1 MGFKLFWD
9 SLFRIRRGVSKF
21 LIAALFLI
29 FSGFLV
35 PALFLIGWF
44 MRVAKNV
51 MVTKTLGDL
60 PEWDEW
66 GHMILDGL
74 KLVAV
79 VLIYFLPIM
88 VLFPISL
95 ALGFIPVVGWISG
108 GILSWLTYLFAVALT
123 VFVIPALLNMIDKGS
138 FGAAFHFKEWW
149 ENLKSNFAGYL
160 VVYLIVAGVYA
171 LLGSDPWD
179 RILHRDPALPGS
191 LCGHRCCALYRHH
204 QLRGARTGLGGGRGK
219 TCRPNRASQEGSRQ
233 EIAEISGSPM
243 RDLEKITLRW
253 LGVAGIELGCPGRR
267 IVFDPYF
274 TRIPLRDMFFARV
287 RSNPDLV
294 KRHLPAADAIF
305 ITHSHFDHLLDASE
319 AARQTGAGVLWLPQH
334 LPHPARRG
342 SAGEPDH

>member
-1 MGFKLFWD
+1 MDKTFNTLGLQTLLGFPFKD
-9 SLFRIRRGVSKF
+9 KRGVSKF

-51 MVTKTLGDL
+51 MVTKSLGDL

-149 ENLKSNFAGYL
+149 ENLKANFVGYL

-171 LLGSDPWD
+171 LLAV
-179 RILHRDPALPGS
+179 ILG
-191 LCGHRCCALYRHH
+191 
-204 QLRGARTGLGGGRGK
+204 
-219 TCRPNRASQEGSRQ
+219 
-233 EIAEISGSPM
+233 
-243 RDLEKITLRW
+243 
-253 LGVAGIELGCPGRR
+253 
-267 IVFDPYF
+267 IVFS
-274 TRIPLRDMFFARV
+274 TVILLC
-287 RSNPDLV
+287 LV
-294 KRHLPAADAIF
+294 PFVIIGVVLYISIISYAVLGQVWVEGEEKLAAPTVPVKKAI
-305 ITHSHFDHLLDASE
+305 
-319 AARQTGAGVLWLPQH
+319 VKK
-334 LPHPARRG
+334 
-342 SAGEPDH
+342 

>member
-1 MGFKLFWD
+1 MDKTFNTLGLQTLLGFPFKD
-9 SLFRIRRGVSKF
+9 KRGVSKF

-51 MVTKTLGDL
+51 MVTKSLGDL

-149 ENLKSNFAGYL
+149 ENLKANFVGYL

-171 LLGSDPWD
+171 LLAV
-179 RILHRDPALPGS
+179 ILG
-191 LCGHRCCALYRHH
+191 
-204 QLRGARTGLGGGRGK
+204 
-219 TCRPNRASQEGSRQ
+219 
-233 EIAEISGSPM
+233 
-243 RDLEKITLRW
+243 
-253 LGVAGIELGCPGRR
+253 
-267 IVFDPYF
+267 IVFS
-274 TRIPLRDMFFARV
+274 TVILLC
-287 RSNPDLV
+287 LV
-294 KRHLPAADAIF
+294 PFVIIGVVLYISIISYAVLGQVWVEGEEKLAAPTVSVKKAI
-305 ITHSHFDHLLDASE
+305 
-319 AARQTGAGVLWLPQH
+319 VKK
-334 LPHPARRG
+334 
-342 SAGEPDH
+342 